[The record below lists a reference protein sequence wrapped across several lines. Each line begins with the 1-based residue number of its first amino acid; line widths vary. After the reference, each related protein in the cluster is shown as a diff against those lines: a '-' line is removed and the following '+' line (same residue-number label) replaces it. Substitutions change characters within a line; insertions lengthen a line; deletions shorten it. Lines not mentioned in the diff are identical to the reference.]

1 MIKLPLGSG
10 QSPPTQIPNRLG
22 DGQTVGGC
30 RFVIMALTEMPPM
43 LSEAEMKEHKVPL
56 QWRDRCATLLV
67 PLNKCRQETGFLP
80 WKCEQLRHD
89 YEECQYMD
97 FQRRVKEFQDSKK

>member
-1 MIKLPLGSG
+1 
-10 QSPPTQIPNRLG
+10 
-22 DGQTVGGC
+22 
-30 RFVIMALTEMPPM
+30 MALKEMPPL

-56 QWRDRCATLLV
+56 QWRDRCAALLV
-67 PLNKCRQETGFLP
+67 PLNKCRRETAYLP

-97 FQRRVKEFQDSKK
+97 FQRRAKEFREKKADA